1 MDGALQSAISKR
13 ASVKKNPNAVAE
25 LEAKRA
31 AKEMET
37 LKEGVESEKASAE

>member
-1 MDGALQSAISKR
+1 MDGALQQAIAKR
-13 ASVKKNPNAVAE
+13 ASTKKNPNAVKD